1 MVKVMKF
8 IHCSDLH
15 LDSKIDALSSEKS
28 KIRRDEIVRS
38 FERLASYA
46 VENSVVAIFIA
57 GDMFDTTRITEKT
70 KKRVLNVICSNPQVD
85 FLYVSGNHDDDS
97 FFSQI
102 ESMPK
107 NLKIFSDSWLSYR
120 YDDVVVSGV
129 NFNSVNADSIF
140 GTLNLNDK
148 DVNIVLLH
156 GQIVGYKSN
165 EKAEIIPIP
174 KLRDKNVD
182 YLALG
187 HIHSYSEGKIDN
199 RGKYVYS
206 GCLDGRGFDE
216 TGDKGFVL
224 INVEDGKLQ
233 SEFVSFSS
241 RQLHEFEFNVSGYE
255 NWFQARD
262 NAIKDLTTKYQ
273 LTDLIKVVLVGDKT
287 TDFDIDV
294 DEFASLLNSYF
305 FFAKVYDETQIKI
318 SLTDYEFD
326 KSLKGEFVRAVWE
339 SDMEEQM
346 KQRVIMCG
354 IKALKGEEY

>member
-1 MVKVMKF
+1 MKF

-38 FERLASYA
+38 FERLVNYA
-46 VENSVVAIFIA
+46 VDNSVVAIFIA

-70 KKRVLNVICSNPQVD
+70 KKRVLNVICANPQVD

-97 FFSQI
+97 FISQI

-107 NLKIFSDSWLSYR
+107 NLKIFSDSWVGYR
-120 YDDVVVSGV
+120 YNDVVVSGV
-129 NFNSVNADSIF
+129 NFSSVNADSIF
-140 GTLNLNDK
+140 GSLNLDEN
-148 DVNIVLLH
+148 DVNIVVLH
-156 GQIVGYKSN
+156 GQIVGYKSS
-165 EKAEIIPIP
+165 EKAEIISIP

-187 HIHSYSEGKIDN
+187 HIHSFSEGKIDN

-216 TGDKGFVL
+216 TGEKGFVL

-233 SEFVSFSS
+233 SEFIGFSS
-241 RQLHEFEFNVSGYE
+241 RQLHEVEFDVSGYE

-262 NAIKDLTTKYQ
+262 YILKDLTNKYQ
-273 LTDLIKVVLVGDKT
+273 LSDLIKVNLVGERT

-294 DEFASLLNSYF
+294 DEFISLLNSYF
-305 FFAKVYDETQIKI
+305 FFAKVYDKTQIKI
-318 SLTDYEFD
+318 SLANYELD
-326 KSLKGEFVRAVWE
+326 KSIRGEFVRAVWE